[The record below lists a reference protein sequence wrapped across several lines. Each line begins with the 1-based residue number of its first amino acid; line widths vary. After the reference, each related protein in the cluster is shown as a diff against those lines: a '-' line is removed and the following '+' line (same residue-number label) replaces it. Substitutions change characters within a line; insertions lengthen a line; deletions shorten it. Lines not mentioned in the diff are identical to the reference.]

1 MSNMTFSTQI
11 SCKFSGS
18 VLKHSCGYVILMSF
32 LYMFS
37 LYVGIWIEIQ
47 KGENNFDLCFVPV
60 FLQNSWS
67 SLVIRLR
74 GRDRG
79 REYKL

>member
-1 MSNMTFSTQI
+1 MTFSTQI
-11 SCKFSGS
+11 SCKFSSS
-18 VLKHSCGYVILMSF
+18 VLKHFCGYVILMSF

-47 KGENNFDLCFVPV
+47 KGENNFDLYFVSA
-60 FLQNSWS
+60 FLPNSWS